1 MTKKEILF
9 YLLAKRKISLK
20 RLINLLKVSFS
31 FLFKKTRVL
40 GLPPVLMVEPTNL
53 CNLRCPLCPAG
64 TDTLAR
70 PKGTMGLE
78 LFQKIIEEL
87 GDYIW
92 HLTLWNWG
100 EPFICPDIYEMIT
113 LAERKGIFTRIS
125 TNGHFLTAGPKV
137 ERLLTTGLDNLLVAI
152 DGASEETFSLYRQ
165 KGDWEKVVAGL
176 KEIMAR
182 KKRQRLFRPRVELQF
197 MVMKHNEHELL
208 RIQSL
213 AREIGVDRLTF
224 KTVNIKFGP
233 GDNKEK
239 IDKFLPQRNYLSR
252 YQPHSTQRKV
262 YLKNKCYRLWFSSVI
277 NWDGTVTPC
286 CYDAPGRYSF
296 GRIQEKGFSQ
306 VWNNTAYRQFRT
318 ALLKDKKVI
327 GLCQDCPGLLM
338 GLNLSL

>member
-1 MTKKEILF
+1 
-9 YLLAKRKISLK
+9 
-20 RLINLLKVSFS
+20 
-31 FLFKKTRVL
+31 
-40 GLPPVLMVEPTNL
+40 
-53 CNLRCPLCPAG
+53 
-64 TDTLAR
+64 
-70 PKGTMGLE
+70 MGLE

-125 TNGHFLTAGPKV
+125 TNGHFLTAGHQV

-286 CYDAPGRYSF
+286 CYDAHGHYSF
-296 GRIQEKGFSQ
+296 GHIQEKGFSK
-306 VWNNTAYRQFRT
+306 VWNNTAYRQFRA

-327 GLCQDCPGLLM
+327 RLCQDCPGLLM